1 MSQIA
6 HGADHITVHLEMC
19 LSEIIRSLLHCD
31 LLMSHLQTLA
41 FWRRNHDNRP
51 TLGWQTCPHART
63 HPNAS
68 LASILAFHLLLT
80 TLIARSIQLVDTHKT
95 YTKISTETKPYKQTY
110 LLQYITCNAQ

>member
-1 MSQIA
+1 MSQIED
-6 HGADHITVHLEMC
+6 GGDHITVHLEMC

-68 LASILAFHLLLT
+68 LPSILAFHLLLT
-80 TLIARSIQLVDTHKT
+80 TPIARSIHLVDTHKPS
-95 YTKISTETKPYKQTY
+95 TKISTEPKPTKQTY
-110 LLQYITCNAQ
+110 LFHYTPCNA